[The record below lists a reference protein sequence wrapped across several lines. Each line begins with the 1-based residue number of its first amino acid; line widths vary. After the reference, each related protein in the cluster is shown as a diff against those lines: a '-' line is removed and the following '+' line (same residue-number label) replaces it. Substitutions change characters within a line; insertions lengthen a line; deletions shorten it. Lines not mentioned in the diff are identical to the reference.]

1 MTDDTPI
8 KEESQP
14 SKKPSK
20 EKKNSD
26 DKASAS
32 LVQKDVAMLG
42 DDIALYIKEPLP
54 HFDKGDVKAYRASGG
69 GQHGNKMFALICDK
83 HQTPRFLSVS
93 KYASISSNYL
103 CKLVN
108 HGKVYWPPTKQEVYC
123 FVYEDSIGMPLTS
136 HVRGDL
142 ALGWKQETVMANIV
156 LPMID
161 TLIRFRNK
169 EIPHSEIWLGNLF
182 DGGVKDGQNIFLGEC
197 LSTPAAS
204 QVPVLYEP
212 IERALSEAQGRGT
225 GDSVDDLYSF
235 GVCLAIMLRREDPM
249 AGFDDRKIIEQKL
262 EKGSYLALMGKERLS
277 GAMLELLR
285 GILFDNPDQRWTVDD
300 LDAWSDG
307 RRLSP
312 KQAPKGA
319 KSMRPLIYRGN
330 KYSRPELLAMD
341 LNADP
346 NETMKIVENGGLEQ
360 WVERAIEDKMT
371 KSRLEQ
377 ATDYL
382 PALERGNNHNDRVC
396 VVIAHSLFP
405 EAAIRYRDISFHP
418 AGLGKYLT
426 KMYVAEKNI
435 QAFVDVLKY
444 SFIIPIIREGR
455 SLDKGSLMASFDLC
469 RSYLKQK
476 SLNAGIERC
485 LYIMDPEAPCLSPIL
500 SDYYVQN
507 ATDIL
512 HAFEDLCSKSKKPDI
527 LFDRHIISFLS
538 VKDKSNIDPYIN
550 DISSRKRHER
560 LLAQVK
566 VLATMQKR
574 CDLKGLPHLAAWIA
588 KELQPVYERIHDKKR
603 RETVEKNIKGFLKDG
618 DIQAIAGLLNNS
630 KLYTNDLH
638 QFKQAMKQYDELVKE
653 QDFIKLNLKKGRN
666 YGQNSGRQLASVIS
680 MLISI
685 IIMVVSVYFVLSGG

>member
-1 MTDDTPI
+1 
-8 KEESQP
+8 
-14 SKKPSK
+14 
-20 EKKNSD
+20 
-26 DKASAS
+26 
-32 LVQKDVAMLG
+32 
-42 DDIALYIKEPLP
+42 
-54 HFDKGDVKAYRASGG
+54 
-69 GQHGNKMFALICDK
+69 
-83 HQTPRFLSVS
+83 
-93 KYASISSNYL
+93 
-103 CKLVN
+103 
-108 HGKVYWPPTKQEVYC
+108 
-123 FVYEDSIGMPLTS
+123 
-136 HVRGDL
+136 
-142 ALGWKQETVMANIV
+142 
-156 LPMID
+156 
-161 TLIRFRNK
+161 
-169 EIPHSEIWLGNLF
+169 
-182 DGGVKDGQNIFLGEC
+182 
-197 LSTPAAS
+197 
-204 QVPVLYEP
+204 
-212 IERALSEAQGRGT
+212 
-225 GDSVDDLYSF
+225 
-235 GVCLAIMLRREDPM
+235 
-249 AGFDDRKIIEQKL
+249 
-262 EKGSYLALMGKERLS
+262 
-277 GAMLELLR
+277 
-285 GILFDNPDQRWTVDD
+285 
-300 LDAWSDG
+300 
-307 RRLSP
+307 
-312 KQAPKGA
+312 
-319 KSMRPLIYRGN
+319 
-330 KYSRPELLAMD
+330 
-341 LNADP
+341 
-346 NETMKIVENGGLEQ
+346 
-360 WVERAIEDKMT
+360 
-371 KSRLEQ
+371 
-377 ATDYL
+377 
-382 PALERGNNHNDRVC
+382 
-396 VVIAHSLFP
+396 
-405 EAAIRYRDISFHP
+405 
-418 AGLGKYLT
+418 
-426 KMYVAEKNI
+426 MYVAEKNI